1 MRFII
6 TGGTGL
12 IGRELTENLAVDG
25 HEVIVLS
32 RTPERAEGLP
42 HGARAER
49 WDGRTASGWGPLAD
63 GVDAIVNL
71 AGENIAEGRWTEDR
85 KKRIRESRIHA
96 GQAVVQAVEKATQKP
111 RVVIQ
116 ASATG
121 YYGGCGDEVIIEDTA
136 AGEGFLPQVAVEWE
150 ACTAPVEASGVRRVV
165 IRTAPVLSAAGG
177 VLPRIVRPFRYLVG
191 GSLGSGQQ
199 WFPWIHIADEVSAIR
214 FLMENQKATGP
225 FNLAAP
231 NPVTNADFARTLG
244 RVVRRPAIIPTPGF
258 ALRLLFG
265 EMAAVLLEGQRTIPR
280 RLVDLGFSFR
290 FPETESAL
298 RDLVM

>member
-96 GQAVVQAVEKATQKP
+96 GQAVVQAVEKATF
-111 RVVIQ
+111 Q
-116 ASATG
+116 AKRNLI
-121 YYGGCGDEVIIEDTA
+121 EVPI
-136 AGEGFLPQVAVEWE
+136 VENTIPHE
-150 ACTAPVEASGVRRVV
+150 VEAKFGPAQILLRPQRKGRGLV
-165 IRTAPVLSAAGG
+165 AGG
-177 VLPRIVRPFRYLVG
+177 TVRIICELCG
-191 GSLGSGQQ
+191 
-199 WFPWIHIADEVSAIR
+199 IHDISSKFLSRTKNKLNIA
-214 FLMENQKATGP
+214 KAT
-225 FNLAAP
+225 
-231 NPVTNADFARTLG
+231 
-244 RVVRRPAIIPTPGF
+244 IK
-258 ALRLLFG
+258 ALKKLK
-265 EMAAVLLEGQRTIPR
+265 LEEKESVPLTDKQDSPKKQE
-280 RLVDLGFSFR
+280 
-290 FPETESAL
+290 PEQKEEKEE
-298 RDLVM
+298 